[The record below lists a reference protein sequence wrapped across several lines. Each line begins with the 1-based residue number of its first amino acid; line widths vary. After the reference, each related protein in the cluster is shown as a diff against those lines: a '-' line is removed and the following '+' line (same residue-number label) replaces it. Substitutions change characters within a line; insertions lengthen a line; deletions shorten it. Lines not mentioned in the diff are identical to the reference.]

1 MVAWAS
7 TGIDGLDAVLT
18 GLQKGDNVVWQ
29 VDGIDDFAAFV
40 NPYVERARQQ
50 GRRLVYMRFA
60 DHRPLV
66 KPGSGVAVHDLDAGS
81 GFEGFTTQVHAIIA
95 AEGKE
100 AYYVFDCLSYLLDAW
115 ATDLMIGNFFTVTC
129 PYLFELDTIAY
140 FALLRDR
147 HSFKTIARIRETT
160 QLLLDLYNI
169 EGKNCLH
176 PLKVWKRYSPT
187 MFLPHLQQKDEF
199 VPITSSVDATKLLSY
214 ISERGLK
221 PAERALD
228 YWDKLFH
235 EATEL
240 SDLPDISQ
248 QLRDETV
255 ERLCRIMIGRD
266 ERILS
271 LAKTHFTLEDMRA
284 IKSRLVGTGF
294 IGGKAVGMLLAN
306 KIIAKD
312 QPDLRGH
319 LEPHDSFYVG
329 SDVFYTYLVENGC
342 WKLRVEQKTKEGY
355 FKVAA
360 ELRERILTGKFPD
373 QIREQFQEMI
383 EYFGQSPIIVRS
395 SSLLEDAFGNAF
407 AGKYESVFCV
417 NQGDP
422 EQRYADFE
430 EAVRTVYASTMSK
443 AALTYRLQRGLD
455 QQDEQMA
462 LLVQRVS
469 GSYRNGYFFPD
480 LAGVGMSRNAFVWK
494 SDLDPK
500 AGMLRLVFGL
510 GTRAVNRVEN
520 DYPRLVALDEPLVRP
535 VSGMED
541 IRKYS
546 QHYVD
551 LLDSGQNIL
560 RTISFQQLIGSLF
573 GAVRK
578 ESQGLH
584 SQHGTGHGAQ
594 EKPHFAE
601 GSQDKTPDL
610 LDLVAVR
617 DYQLARRAR
626 QQALGRGS
634 TGQGAR
640 DTEYWLL
647 TFEKLLTET
656 SFTQIMQNIL
666 KTLESYYQYPVDIE
680 FTVNFT
686 HGQKPLI
693 NLLQCR
699 PLQTRGRPSAP
710 VVVKDRQRDFFVAGG
725 PAEPVR
731 ADETPAKIDPAQ
743 ILFACEGHFMGGDI
757 YQDITRVIYVEPE
770 AYLDL
775 PLSGKYD
782 IARLVGTLNNFVSWA
797 LSPESEGEAS
807 LTRAEPTILFG
818 PGRWG
823 TTTPSLGVPVGFHEI
838 NNVAVLAEIAY
849 EGGNLMP
856 ELSFG
861 THFFQDLVESDI
873 FFVALFPGKAGTIFN
888 RAKLDEIPN
897 KLAEVLP
904 ESSKYAD
911 VVGFY
916 ELRDRK
922 LRIISDITS
931 RKLVC
936 FFV

>member
-1 MVAWAS
+1 MVGWAS
-7 TGIDGLDAVLT
+7 TGIDGLDTVLT

-29 VDGIDDFAAFV
+29 VDHIDDFAAFV
-40 NPYVERARQQ
+40 DPYVKRAGQQ
-50 GRRLVYMRFA
+50 NRRLVYMRFA
-60 DHRPLV
+60 DHRTLV
-66 KPGSGVAVHDLDAGS
+66 KPDSGIGIYNLDAGS

-95 AEGKE
+95 KEGKE

-115 ATDLMIGNFFTVTC
+115 ATDLMIGNFFMVTC

-187 MFLPHLQQKDEF
+187 MFLPHLQQKEKF

-228 YWDKLFH
+228 YWDNLFLQ
-235 EATEL
+235 ATKL
-240 SDLPDISQ
+240 SDLSDTPQ
-248 QLRDETV
+248 QVRDETV

-271 LAKTHFTLEDMRA
+271 LATRHFTLEDLSA
-284 IKSRLVGTGF
+284 IKSRLIGTGF

-312 QPDLRGH
+312 QLDLSRH

-355 FKVAA
+355 FKVAT
-360 ELRERILTGKFPD
+360 ELRERLLKGKFPD

-407 AGKYESVFCV
+407 AGKYESIFCV
-417 NQGDP
+417 NQGSP
-422 EQRYADFE
+422 EERYVNFE
-430 EAVRTVYASTMSK
+430 EAVRRVYASTMGK
-443 AALTYRLQRGLD
+443 DALTYRLQRGLD

-480 LAGVGMSRNAFVWK
+480 LAGVGMSHNTFVWK

-520 DYPRLVALDEPLVRP
+520 DYPRIIALDEPLVRP

-551 LLDSGQNIL
+551 LLDNRQNIL
-560 RTISFQQLIGSLF
+560 RTVSFQQLLD
-573 GAVRK
+573 
-578 ESQGLH
+578 
-584 SQHGTGHGAQ
+584 
-594 EKPHFAE
+594 EKL
-601 GSQDKTPDL
+601 DIR
-610 LDLVAVR
+610 LDLIAVR
-617 DYQLARRAR
+617 DHQLARQAR
-626 QQALGRGS
+626 QQGTLNA
-634 TGQGAR
+634 
-640 DTEYWLL
+640 EYWLL

-656 SFTQIMQNIL
+656 SFTQIMQKIL
-666 KTLESYYQYPVDIE
+666 ETLESHYRYPIDIE

-686 HGQKPLI
+686 NDQKLLI

-699 PLQTRGRPSAP
+699 PLQTRGRQGKVEIP
-710 VVVKDRQRDFFVAGG
+710 
-725 PAEPVR
+725 E
-731 ADETPAKIDPAQ
+731 KIDPEK
-743 ILFACEGHFMGGDI
+743 ILFACEGHFMGGSI
-757 YQDITRVIYVEPE
+757 CQDITRMVYVEPK
-770 AYLDL
+770 AYIDL

-782 IARLVGTLNNFVSWA
+782 IARLVGTLNKQVK
-797 LSPESEGEAS
+797 
-807 LTRAEPTILFG
+807 TKDAEPTILFG

-873 FFVALFPGKAGTIFN
+873 FYVALFPGQAGTVFN

-897 KLAEVLP
+897 RLTDVLP

-911 VVGFY
+911 VVRFY

-922 LRIISDITS
+922 LRIVSDITS
-931 RKLVC
+931 RKVIC
-936 FFV
+936 FFI